1 MASASGKLIEALVFH
16 MYLSLQIS
24 RWWVALCF
32 EFSDVSKKSCWFSIY
47 LVFFF
52 FLWVQCLWLPS
63 SVSVNIWTR
72 RSSID
77 FHLIHLMIIYWA
89 WSVARTLYLI
99 WLGHRHSQ
107 SKPLSLGTIWGHF
120 HGVYFVC
127 QTEPRFPI
135 PGLCVYILTSSGNF
149 FSNKSIDPHS
159 QEFKSSPRTL

>member
-1 MASASGKLIEALVFH
+1 MVSCPVLWILWCFQEKLLVFNV
-16 MYLSLQIS
+16 LS
-24 RWWVALCF
+24 F
-32 EFSDVSKKSCWFSIY
+32 
-47 LVFFF
+47 FFF
-52 FLWVQCLWLPS
+52 FLWVQCLWLPN

-77 FHLIHLMIIYWA
+77 FHLIHLMVIYWA

-135 PGLCVYILTSSGNF
+135 PGLCVYILLPQATFSQTSP
-149 FSNKSIDPHS
+149 SIHIL
-159 QEFKSSPRTL
+159 KSSRVPQEHFKILCLHFNCNIKFRIA